1 MAAMTMKTKP
11 TKKSAPKRA
20 TTAARPTRAA
30 CDPMETG
37 EVEFLVY
44 YRHDESDQWECDDA
58 FPTLE
63 AAEAYCRE
71 KAETYSDDVLSGEDA
86 PTPWSF
92 YIFEV
97 KGVRSFRYS
106 YNVEIT
112 VKEEIL

>member
-1 MAAMTMKTKP
+1 MATMTMKTKP
-11 TKKSAPKRA
+11 TKKRTTNRPPKA
-20 TTAARPTRAA
+20 K
-30 CDPMETG
+30 CDNTDVG
-37 EVEFLVY
+37 TIEFQVY
-44 YRHDESDQWECDDA
+44 YSCDEGREWECDESFA
-58 FPTLE
+58 TLE
-63 AAEAYCRE
+63 AAEDYCRE
-71 KAETYSDDVLSGEDA
+71 KAEIYSDDVLSGEDA